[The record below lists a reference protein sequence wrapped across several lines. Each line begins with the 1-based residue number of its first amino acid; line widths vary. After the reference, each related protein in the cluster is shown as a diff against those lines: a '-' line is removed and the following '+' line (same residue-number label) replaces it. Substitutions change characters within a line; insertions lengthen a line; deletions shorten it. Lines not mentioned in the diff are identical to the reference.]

1 MVCFEKYGGR
11 KMKKGFFY
19 TLEDE
24 KILEY
29 MKVSTEDKLKWLEE
43 INEFT
48 NIVLNDKEKKIR
60 AKLRNGT
67 I

>member
-1 MVCFEKYGGR
+1 
-11 KMKKGFFY
+11 MKKGFFY

-29 MKVSTEDKLKWLEE
+29 MKLSTEDKLKLLEE

-48 NIVLNDKEKKIR
+48 NMVLSGKERKIR
-60 AKLRNGT
+60 EKLRDGT

>member
-1 MVCFEKYGGR
+1 MD
-11 KMKKGFFY
+11 KGFIY

-24 KILEY
+24 KIVEY
-29 MKVSTEDKLKWLEE
+29 MKISTEDKLNWLEE

-48 NIVLNDKEKKIR
+48 DLVLNDKEKEIR
-60 AKLRNGT
+60 AKLRECE

>member
-1 MVCFEKYGGR
+1 MS
-11 KMKKGFFY
+11 KGFFY

-24 KILEY
+24 KLIEY
-29 MKVSTEDKLKWLEE
+29 MKLSTKDKLKWLEE

-48 NIVLNDKEKKIR
+48 NLTLNGKEKELR
-60 AKLRNGT
+60 AKLRGCE